1 MSEEKREKVELTD
14 NELEKVN
21 GGVSFDYDC
30 LYDNQQSIVYKRN
43 RGDHVEVVRAY
54 AFGHVF
60 TQGCTVVGLNFVI
73 ENGKYI
79 PAYIVSSSNPD
90 YDGACV
96 PEYQI
101 EGLFLD
107 IHQF

>member
-1 MSEEKREKVELTD
+1 MSEENKSIELND
-14 NELEKVN
+14 EELEKVS

-30 LYDNQQSIVYKRN
+30 LYDNQQSIVYKRHQ
-43 RGDHVEVVRAY
+43 GDHVEVVRAY

-60 TQGCTVVGLNFVI
+60 TQGCTVEALSFKI

-90 YDGACV
+90 YDGTCV

>member
-1 MSEEKREKVELTD
+1 MSDKNLLKDE
-14 NELEKVN
+14 ELEKVS

-30 LYDNQQSIVYKRN
+30 LYDNQQSIVYKRHQ
-43 RGDHVEVVRAY
+43 GDHVEVVRAY

-60 TQGCTVVGLNFVI
+60 TQGCTVEALSFKI

-79 PAYIVSSSNPD
+79 PAYIVSSENPD
-90 YDGACV
+90 YNGMCI

-101 EGLFLD
+101 DGLFLD
-107 IHQF
+107 IHFR

>member
-1 MSEEKREKVELTD
+1 MPKEKKELNEKELS
-14 NELEKVN
+14 KVN

-30 LYDNQQSIVYKRN
+30 LYDNQQSIVYKKN
-43 RGDHVEVVRAY
+43 RGDHVEVVTAY

-60 TQGCTVVGLNFVI
+60 TQGCTVTGFNFVK
-73 ENGKYI
+73 ENGKYV
-79 PAYIVSSSNPD
+79 PAYIVSSDNPD
-90 YDGACV
+90 YNGACV
-96 PEYQI
+96 PEYLI

>member
-1 MSEEKREKVELTD
+1 MPEENKTVELKD
-14 NELEKVN
+14 EELEKVS

-30 LYDNQQSIVYKRN
+30 LYDNPNSIVYKRHH
-43 RGDHVEVVRAY
+43 GDHVEVVRAY

>member
-1 MSEEKREKVELTD
+1 MTD
-14 NELEKVN
+14 TKQLKDEELEKVS

-30 LYDNQQSIVYKRN
+30 LYDNQQSIVYKRHQ
-43 RGDHVEVVRAY
+43 GDHVEVVRAY

-60 TQGCTVVGLNFVI
+60 TQGCTVEALSFKI

-79 PAYIVSSSNPD
+79 PAYIVSSENPD
-90 YDGACV
+90 YDGMCI

-101 EGLFLD
+101 DGLFLD
-107 IHQF
+107 IHFR